1 MVGSS
6 IRRSIRLPCPL
17 VLCPACTL
25 QDTQLCSCQR
35 LFTHI
40 PDANSI
46 NEHNLTQTCDVL
58 PRSLF
63 PSLLLTLSLVAF
75 LKRAQAGCAAQ
86 KVGHVIST
94 EPTRILW
101 FIQVSVGDFKFLMEH
116 RCYVNICCAE
126 YVNICCAELLR
137 VEQRG
142 RSSV

>member
-6 IRRSIRLPCPL
+6 IRRSIGLPCPL
-17 VLCPACTL
+17 ALRPACTL

-35 LFTHI
+35 LFTYI

-46 NEHNLTQTCDVL
+46 NELNLTQTCDVL
-58 PRSLF
+58 PPAHSFL
-63 PSLLLTLSLVAF
+63 SLLLTLSLVAF

-94 EPTRILW
+94 EPTHILW

-116 RCYVNICCAE
+116 KCYINICRA
-126 YVNICCAELLR
+126 VLLR
-137 VEQRG
+137 VERRG
-142 RSSV
+142 RSG